1 MKSTHS
7 LSANITEI
15 TAVLFFFF
23 SFLTCVSRRS
33 AHNLLKHDI
42 VLQTE
47 TPPPFRTE
55 SKTGTRYSKPR
66 RHQIRNHQG
75 RLTHTLK
82 CYHKCKKRRTLMCQR
97 QWQRRH
103 ETQTTRLK
111 ECKTRPKIATWN
123 CRGLKVDTITPT
135 GELKLKCLINRMLI
149 QHWGCIVLTDTQG
162 PDTIREFSYHGRQ
175 WTIEL
180 HFC

>member
-1 MKSTHS
+1 
-7 LSANITEI
+7 LI
-15 TAVLFFFF
+15 
-23 SFLTCVSRRS
+23 CVSRRS
-33 AHNLLKHDI
+33 AHTLLKHDF

-47 TPPPFRTE
+47 TPSPSDKNPRQTPGIPNR
-55 SKTGTRYSKPR
+55 SGTGSGSPTNPKSS
-66 RHQIRNHQG
+66 N
-75 RLTHTLK
+75 THSNATINAENDG
-82 CYHKCKKRRTLMCQR
+82 LMFQR

-103 ETQTTRLK
+103 ETQIRRLK
-111 ECKTRPKIATWN
+111 DCKARPKIATWN
-123 CRGLKVDTITPT
+123 CRGLTVDTITPT

>member
-1 MKSTHS
+1 
-7 LSANITEI
+7 
-15 TAVLFFFF
+15 
-23 SFLTCVSRRS
+23 
-33 AHNLLKHDI
+33 
-42 VLQTE
+42 
-47 TPPPFRTE
+47 
-55 SKTGTRYSKPR
+55 
-66 RHQIRNHQG
+66 
-75 RLTHTLK
+75 
-82 CYHKCKKRRTLMCQR
+82 MCQR